1 MFEFYFSPNLYQD
14 SSWILDLV
22 ITLIGT
28 FVGAAFG
35 FWSALYIQKKQE
47 KKLSLQKL
55 QLFSTL
61 SNDVLKS
68 TKTQVDKYSILT
80 KNISKE
86 PYEYHLPIKPATEDL
101 ERLHSLLKGEI
112 LSPLAQIMGTKSDDY
127 YKNIRKTIDYIF
139 LTYKEIFD
147 MNQKH
152 IDFTYTDQCYVR
164 DAVDEIINILIRRT
178 EIIKTSVENYNQNPE
193 YEYLIKLPKILG
205 ELSEE
210 SKKKKNS
217 NLEGYKSKFLEEIL
231 TAGRLKIEQSVYLE
245 FVNIIKPALNRL
257 EKIKNNSEVFITD
270 CDSYCK
276 TISEQ
281 LTELESINKSLSDI
295 LNESNN

>member
-1 MFEFYFSPNLYQD
+1 
-14 SSWILDLV
+14 
-22 ITLIGT
+22 
-28 FVGAAFG
+28 
-35 FWSALYIQKKQE
+35 
-47 KKLSLQKL
+47 
-55 QLFSTL
+55 
-61 SNDVLKS
+61 
-68 TKTQVDKYSILT
+68 
-80 KNISKE
+80 
-86 PYEYHLPIKPATEDL
+86 
-101 ERLHSLLKGEI
+101 
-112 LSPLAQIMGTKSDDY
+112 
-127 YKNIRKTIDYIF
+127 
-139 LTYKEIFD
+139 

-152 IDFTYTDQCYVR
+152 IDFTYADQCYVS

-193 YEYLIKLPKILG
+193 YEYLIKLPKILS

-231 TAGRLKIEQSVYLE
+231 IAGRLKIEQSVYLE
-245 FVNIIKPALNRL
+245 LVNIIKPALNRL

-281 LTELESINKSLSDI
+281 LTELERINKLLSDI